1 MTERQSESDWLAE
14 RFEERRSHLRGVAYR
29 MLGNLTE
36 ADDAVQETW
45 VRLSRAD
52 TSTVQNLG
60 GWLTT
65 LVARV
70 SLDMLRSR
78 TARREE
84 SLGTQQPASTARVSS
99 PADPEHEA
107 ILADAVGLA
116 VLVVLERLNPA
127 ERLAFVLHD
136 MFGVPFDEIAV
147 IIGRSLDATRQLASR
162 ARRRVRGA
170 DSART
175 ADLARQRPVVDAFLA
190 ALRAGDFDALI
201 AVLDP
206 NIVVRS
212 DIGGL
217 PGAQREIH
225 GAREW
230 ATGAIKFS
238 RQAESVR
245 PALVDGSV
253 GAVWAPRGRLVRA
266 VKFDIVD
273 ERITRMDIMGDRAT
287 LDALDL
293 AVLDD

>member
-1 MTERQSESDWLAE
+1 MTERNEREWLAE
-14 RFEERRSHLRGVAYR
+14 RFEEHRAHLRGVAYR

-36 ADDAVQETW
+36 ADDAVQEAW
-45 VRLSRAD
+45 LRLSRAD
-52 TSTVQNLG
+52 TSNVENLG

-78 TARREE
+78 TSRREE
-84 SLGTQQPASTARVSS
+84 SLGAQQPAATARVAMPS
-99 PADPEHEA
+99 DPEHEA

-136 MFGVPFDEIAV
+136 MFGVPFDEIAR

-162 ARRRVRGA
+162 ARRRVRGG

-175 ADLARQRPVVDAFLA
+175 ADLARQRHVIDTFLA
-190 ALRAGDFDALI
+190 ALRAGDFEGLI

-206 NIVVRS
+206 NVVVRS
-212 DIGGL
+212 DVAGL
-217 PGAQREIH
+217 PGGPREIH
-225 GAREW
+225 GAREY
-230 ATGAIKFS
+230 ATGAIRFS
-238 RQAESVR
+238 RQAQSIR

-253 GAVWAPRGRLVRA
+253 GAVWAPRGRLARA

-273 ERITRMDIMGDRAT
+273 GTITHIDIFGDRET

>member
-1 MTERQSESDWLAE
+1 VTEQNEREWLAE
-14 RFEERRSHLRGVAYR
+14 RFEAHRAHLRGVAYR
-29 MLGNLTE
+29 MLGDLTE

-45 VRLSRAD
+45 LRLSRAD
-52 TSTVQNLG
+52 ASSIENMG

-78 TARREE
+78 TSRREE
-84 SLGTQQPASTARVSS
+84 SLGAQQPAETARLAT

-107 ILADAVGLA
+107 ILADSVGLA
-116 VLVVLERLNPA
+116 VLVVLERLKPA

-162 ARRRVRGA
+162 ARRRVRGV

-175 ADLARQRPVVDAFLA
+175 ADLARQRPVVDAFLE
-190 ALRAGDFDALI
+190 ALRAGDFEGLI

-206 NIVVRS
+206 DVVVRS
-212 DIGGL
+212 DVGGL
-217 PGAQREIH
+217 PGARQEIH

-230 ATGAIKFS
+230 ATGAVKFS
-238 RQAESVR
+238 RQAGSVR

-273 ERITRMDIMGDRAT
+273 GKITRMDVIGARAT
-287 LDALDL
+287 LDTLDL